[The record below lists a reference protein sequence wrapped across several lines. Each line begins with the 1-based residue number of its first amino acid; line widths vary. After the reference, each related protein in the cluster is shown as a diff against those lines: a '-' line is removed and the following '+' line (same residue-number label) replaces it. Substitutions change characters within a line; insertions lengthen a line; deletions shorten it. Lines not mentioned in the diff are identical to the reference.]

1 MGTNTNYCINYWTI
15 YGIYAKIWL
24 WSFCPISSVI
34 SIVWHKKLKN
44 YGFWGKL
51 WCEKQN
57 TLKTPWASKK
67 RPLGQSQ
74 LKKNPTARIPQASS
88 LCNAL
93 CMLRFLKFP
102 PCILSFRT
110 YFGNIKRRFYVT
122 SIQCLI
128 YFSTKRLIKFC
139 VKTFWASCYFAFC
152 GLKIIKKLIIIISI
166 MMMKTITMLAMLMML
181 RCFKSTGGI

>member
-1 MGTNTNYCINYWTI
+1 M
-15 YGIYAKIWL
+15 
-24 WSFCPISSVI
+24 SVI
-34 SIVWHKKLKN
+34 TGPFTVFMQKFDFGGFAPFHLSYLSFGTKKLKS

-51 WCEKQN
+51 WHEKQN

-74 LKKNPTARIPQASS
+74 LKKKSTARIPQASS

-93 CMLRFLKFP
+93 CMLGILKFP

-128 YFSTKRLIKFC
+128 FTETQVVFILPPST
-139 VKTFWASCYFAFC
+139 
-152 GLKIIKKLIIIISI
+152 
-166 MMMKTITMLAMLMML
+166 
-181 RCFKSTGGI
+181 